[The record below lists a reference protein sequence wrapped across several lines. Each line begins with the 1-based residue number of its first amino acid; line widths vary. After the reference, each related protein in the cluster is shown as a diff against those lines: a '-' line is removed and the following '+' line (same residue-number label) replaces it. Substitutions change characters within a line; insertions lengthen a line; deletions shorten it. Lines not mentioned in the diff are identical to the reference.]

1 MNELCRPRSCRRTKP
16 PGIVVF
22 ENVVVV
28 AVEIDGKFGAFDLF
42 LRAQHK
48 ETATNPAGAAA
59 TMAGLKGAALFLLL
73 GTAAAQD
80 CAADGSSAA
89 YTESITTTQ
98 GITRRAIV
106 ATGCPNHE
114 SFCTGKPAG
123 DCGSEGETSTKV
135 EADEQALS
143 VEVPAN
149 PKLIPTSEWNAVLA
163 VAVPDG
169 ELDCAMGTVAYALNG
184 VGFYGGAVG
193 NKLLDPPCPQL
204 DVSDAEA
211 EWISFDCCGG
221 HSSGTGGYHYHFPPS
236 CLVAQANAQN
246 PLSDGHSSQIGW
258 AQDGFP
264 IYGPL
269 GPGGV
274 EIRNCGSSGADE
286 FYCQDACGGFE
297 GELSGVD
304 DYKYRYY
311 ITGKVGDLNS
321 LPSFPKPDDADLYF
335 PYTLRCHRGCV
346 LSSASDFKECEET
359 ATDGFT
365 SSHTATANPG
375 YSAPVPVVC
384 LDGNGIGDHDVF
396 GVDSAP
402 SPRPTREPT
411 PEPTPEPSFE
421 PTPEPTPE
429 PTLEPT
435 EAAVV
440 AQPTLRPTPLPTL
453 LSTQAPAPM
462 PRPANSPPTRQPTLQ
477 PTAAPVVTGDM
488 TISGLD
494 LATAQ
499 ANENVFVTAVAV
511 MASVAEAL
519 VAVTIAEARRRLSG
533 DHDHGVIVTYTI
545 ATSSSADA
553 DALVGTLA
561 ALTTEDANTA
571 LTTAAATHGADSTD
585 VTVTELGAP
594 AAVAATDADESEDAG
609 ELSSNSD
616 AAAAR
621 RFAVVSAVAT
631 LAAALS

>member
-184 VGFYGGAVG
+184 VGFYSGAVAYVAG
-193 NKLLDPPCPQL
+193 GPCPQL
-204 DVSDAEA
+204 DVEDATA
-211 EWISFDCCGG
+211 EWISFDCCSG
-221 HSSGTGGYHYHFPPS
+221 HSTGGGGYHYHFPPS
-236 CLVAQANAQN
+236 CLIAQANADAPTGTTVAN
-246 PLSDGHSSQIGW
+246 GHSPQIGW

-269 GPGGV
+269 SAGGV
-274 EIRNCGSSGADE
+274 QVQNCGTAGADAT
-286 FYCQDACGGFE
+286 YCQDECGGFE
-297 GELSGVD
+297 GELDGVD
-304 DYKYRYY
+304 NYKYRYY
-311 ITGKVGDLNS
+311 ITGKVGDLDS
-321 LPSFPKPDDADLYF
+321 LPSYPKPDVEALYF
-335 PYTLRCHRGCV
+335 PYTIRCYRGAKLDEYNSV
-346 LSSASDFKECEET
+346 AG
-359 ATDGFT
+359 TDGFT
-365 SSHTATANPG
+365 SAHVAEAHAG
-375 YSAPVPVVC
+375 YGSAKLPVRC
-384 LDGNGIGDHDVF
+384 LDGKGKADYDWI
-396 GVDSAP
+396 S
-402 SPRPTREPT
+402 
-411 PEPTPEPSFE
+411 
-421 PTPEPTPE
+421 
-429 PTLEPT
+429 LE
-435 EAAVV
+435 
-440 AQPTLRPTPLPTL
+440 
-453 LSTQAPAPM
+453 
-462 PRPANSPPTRQPTLQ
+462 
-477 PTAAPVVTGDM
+477 VTTGSD
-488 TISGLD
+488 G
-494 LATAQ
+494 
-499 ANENVFVTAVAV
+499 
-511 MASVAEAL
+511 
-519 VAVTIAEARRRLSG
+519 
-533 DHDHGVIVTYTI
+533 
-545 ATSSSADA
+545 
-553 DALVGTLA
+553 
-561 ALTTEDANTA
+561 
-571 LTTAAATHGADSTD
+571 AAAF
-585 VTVTELGAP
+585 AP
-594 AAVAATDADESEDAG
+594 HAAAAVAF
-609 ELSSNSD
+609 
-616 AAAAR
+616 
-621 RFAVVSAVAT
+621 FAW
-631 LAAALS
+631 L